1 MSRKVY
7 TYTDLTKLP
16 ENEYFKEIAQY
27 PIITVSA
34 DFRKGFVGSI
44 GLERK
49 EEVLSFEGK
58 LNVTELRNINIAVNS
73 LWSSDQ
79 AKFNET
85 IIFSEFLRKRI
96 NASSDVKELWS
107 YVKI

>member
-1 MSRKVY
+1 MIRKVY

-49 EEVLSFEGK
+49 EEVLSYLDKQAGRIW
-58 LNVTELRNINIAVNS
+58 ELAKDDAA
-73 LWSSDQ
+73 LWEQNFVEEYDYLREWLSNRFDY
-79 AKFNET
+79 FDE
-85 IIFSEFLRKRI
+85 FYGGMSELDKHM
-96 NASSDVKELWS
+96 L
-107 YVKI
+107 